1 MYVLYYASMLRCW
14 HLFWILV
21 RTNHP
26 CLGMGCHN
34 SSSSKEETPD
44 MKRMSPRKG
53 RKEETIVIRLPIT
66 QCISIMIICLE
77 LSLTSPYPL
86 AKLSILMELV
96 ITNGNIA

>member
-1 MYVLYYASMLRCW
+1 
-14 HLFWILV
+14 
-21 RTNHP
+21 
-26 CLGMGCHN
+26 MGCRS

-53 RKEETIVIRLPIT
+53 RKEETIVISLPIT

-96 ITNGNIA
+96 ITNGNIACKIIYTLFHLRYGKLFVML